1 MDLSIEQVDSLFSVR
16 AVSVLGLFWLQAH
29 FSVDEWDDL
38 LGGRAVFSQPCI
50 AALLS
55 DACGAGLD
63 VETPACVRL

>member
-1 MDLSIEQVDSLFSVR
+1 MDLSIKQVESVFSVC

-29 FSVDEWDDL
+29 FPAEEWDDL
-38 LGGRAVFSQPCI
+38 LGGRAVFSQSCM

-63 VETPACVRL
+63 VESPACVHL

>member
-1 MDLSIEQVDSLFSVR
+1 LDLSIEQVESVFSVR

-29 FSVDEWDDL
+29 FPSEEWDDL
-38 LGGRAVFSQPCI
+38 LGGRAVFSQPCM

-63 VETPACVRL
+63 VESPACVRL